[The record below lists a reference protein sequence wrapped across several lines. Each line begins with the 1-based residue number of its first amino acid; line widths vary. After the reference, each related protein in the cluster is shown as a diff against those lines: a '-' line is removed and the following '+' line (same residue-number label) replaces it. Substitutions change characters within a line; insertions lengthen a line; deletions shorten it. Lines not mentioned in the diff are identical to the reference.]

1 MRVILGVWTYI
12 YRNLLQLL
20 VWFLLLV
27 FGFGFGFLFACLF
40 PFIGFFFLC
49 CVIFFPWFNGL
60 VPVLR
65 HPWSVISWDNKSS
78 VFHYYLDYQQEVAS
92 VCALGWCCCS
102 SPSLSECTTVS
113 CFLVGCWTETLS
125 SSTCLPHELSQT
137 GQCLSC

>member
-1 MRVILGVWTYI
+1 MYEPIFIGICYNCLFGFCCWFLGLV
-12 YRNLLQLL
+12 LVFCLL
-20 VWFLLLV
+20 VCFLLL
-27 FGFGFGFLFACLF
+27 G
-40 PFIGFFFLC
+40 FFLC